1 MKKLL
6 ILIPAMLLTLGLSAK
21 DVTIIPN
28 ADNILRSTV
37 SSCTDEENTITLAKD
52 ATYGNVFTNTGD
64 YIAPAHNITI
74 QAAEGANPVI
84 KPVVPIQIGNGATVK
99 FIGIKF
105 DGSVLNTSSYDYFI
119 RFNDTNADNVLEFE
133 NCEFT
138 GIPQA
143 AIYVKS
149 SMNGKS
155 LKMTGCTFHD
165 NSHYC
170 IYCPSNATLGSF
182 IIDSCYF
189 YSNTQMCLY
198 LENTTATP
206 LTITNSTFANNST
219 SGSHGVVET
228 KSTSGAIS
236 VNHCTFYNCPAT
248 STDHGTVQF
257 VSSDAVVSNSIFV
270 MPSEVEQRA
279 IHMPNDNV
287 VNNCLT
293 YNYTK
298 DGDGIRSGIAKTA
311 CINTDPLFVDAANA
325 DYTLHTASPARGVGT
340 ASSNLGASRWSK
352 EINPSTDFS
361 SSLVLAGVDATLAK
375 NIEYTAEYYL
385 KSNNKDAAEHAADNG
400 TATWKFHATKACNVQ
415 VTVNVNAG
423 NESGHNY
430 SAEIFDKTNASM
442 GTVAQSAASWNAQ
455 DKTLIGMIEL
465 PEAGDYS
472 IVLSNNQE
480 WSTTIIHGITL
491 AYGGGDVTDVPGSPS
506 IADAIHNGTRADG
519 VISFADATTGWA
531 KWNIAVTDEAF
542 YDITITIKN
551 QYEHNITAT
560 IYEEDGV
567 TVVGSATKGN
577 QSSADNVDGHSFS
590 LGGVYMAAGN
600 YVLKVTNARN
610 GSDAKIM
617 GLTLSKDGGAVQA
630 VPGTAAN
637 SEAWFSNNGTRAD
650 GKISFSTYT
659 DAWVKWNLSTT
670 AAGNYNV
677 KLYVENTTQRG
688 HRFVV
693 HLYEADGEEGD
704 ALYSETWNETYD
716 ATNALELDCGTFTF
730 AANKKYI
737 LKVTNTES
745 ASYAKVINVVTS
757 YANGGLVDLSLTD
770 PVSLPFA
777 DVILS
782 DDWSIADGK
791 ISYAESKA
799 TTGYAKWNV
808 NCENYANY
816 NVTVNISSDN
826 GHGMKVEVFE
836 DEAEPAIYTLDETS
850 YSTGDLA
857 LDLGNI
863 TLSDRE
869 YVVKITNT
877 MSSSHAKIA
886 SVVVTYVNGARV
898 TLPATLDPD
907 DAELSALAYVE
918 SNELYFAP
926 SDKLGHIDEQWAKW
940 NVKVAEVGT
949 FLFTMNV
956 SSTNSQS
963 YKLTI
968 KDGESN
974 VVAEFEKNPGSGA
987 QEMKFYPYL
996 TAGNYT
1002 VEAQNTYQWSNGHMV
1017 SLVVT
1022 EPASLLVLDETAET
1036 NAVIS
1041 DNYRNGNHDIQII
1054 RTIVKDMYNTI
1065 CLPFDVEAAQ
1075 LTEIFGK
1082 DVQLR
1087 TLESA
1092 TLEEDDQVL
1101 NLNFD
1106 EATSIYRGTP
1116 YLIKTSR
1123 NIVNPTFP
1131 AVEIKEKVGQATD
1144 GTNANFTGTFIKSS
1158 LEASEDILFLGA
1170 NNTLYFPTA
1179 SVEIKGMR
1187 GWFVIHGSGGGA
1199 APAIRSARIVENE
1212 QVITAIDLV
1221 NGQETKTNGQKLIE
1235 NGQLYILYNGQ
1246 MYNVQGAR
1254 VK

>member
-1 MKKLL
+1 MRKLFL
-6 ILIPAMLLTLGLSAK
+6 LIPAMLLTLAVSAENRYP
-21 DVTIIPN
+21 DAAVEN
-28 ADNILRSTV
+28 SLRSAV
-37 SSCTDEENTITLAKD
+37 SAAAVGDVIILD
-52 ATYGNVFTNTGD
+52 GTYGNTISG
-64 YIAPAHNITI
+64 YISISKNLTI
-74 QAAEGANPVI
+74 QVADDATATI
-84 KPVVPIQIGNGATVK
+84 KPEAPIQISGGATVK
-99 FIGIKF
+99 FVGVKF
-105 DGSVLNTSSYDYFI
+105 DGSSLTSDNYDYLV
-119 RFNDTNADNVLEFE
+119 RFNDNNANNELEFE

-138 GIPQA
+138 NLSKM
-143 AIYVKS
+143 AIYAKS
-149 SMNGKS
+149 STNGKT
-155 LKMTGCTFHD
+155 LKLTGCTFHN
-165 NSHYC
+165 NSNYC
-170 IYCPSNATLGSF
+170 ISCSSSATLGSCD
-182 IIDSCYF
+182 IKDCYF
-189 YSNTQMCLY
+189 YGNSAKSCVLLNNTA
-198 LENTTATP
+198 ATL
-206 LTITNSTFANNST
+206 LTITGSTFANNSN

-228 KSTSGAIS
+228 NSTSGAIL
-236 VNHCTFYNCPAT
+236 VDHCTFYNCPAT
-248 STDHGTVQF
+248 STSHGTVEF
-257 VSSDAVVSNSIFV
+257 NSPDAVVSNSIFV
-270 MPSEVEQRA
+270 MPSEVSQNA
-279 IHMPNDNV
+279 IYMPNDNV

-293 YNYTK
+293 YNYTS
-298 DGDGIRSGIAKTA
+298 DEDGIPSGIAKTA
-311 CINTDPLFVDAANA
+311 CINTEPLFVDAANA
-325 DYTLHTASPARGVGT
+325 DYTLHTASPARGAGT

-361 SSLVLAGVDATLAK
+361 SNLVLPGVDATLAK

-400 TATWKFHATKACNVQ
+400 TATWKLHATKACAVQ
-415 VTVNVNAG
+415 VTVNVNPG
-423 NESGHNY
+423 NDKGHNY
-430 SAEIFDKTNASM
+430 SAEIFDESNASM
-442 GTVAQSAASWNAQ
+442 GTVAQSAASWNDQ
-455 DKTLIGMIEL
+455 DKTLIGMIVL

-472 IVLSNNQE
+472 IVLTNNHE

-491 AYGGGDVTDVPGSPS
+491 SYGGGDVTDVPGALS
-506 IADAIHNGTRADG
+506 ITNAIHNGTRADG

-531 KWNIAVTDEAF
+531 KWNIAVADEAF

-551 QYEHNITAT
+551 QWEHNITAT

-600 YVLKVTNARN
+600 YVLKVTNARS

-745 ASYAKVINVVTS
+745 GSYAKVINVVTS

-816 NVTVNISSDN
+816 NVTINISSDN

-836 DEAEPAIYTLDETS
+836 DEAEPAIYTLEETS

-886 SVVVTYVNGARV
+886 SVVITYVNGARI
-898 TLPATLDPD
+898 TLPATLAPK

-918 SNELYFAP
+918 SDELYFAP
-926 SDKLGHIDEQWAKW
+926 SDKLGHITEQWAKW
-940 NVKVAEVGT
+940 NVQVAATGT

-963 YKLTI
+963 YKLSI
-968 KDGESN
+968 KDGESK

-987 QEMKFYPYL
+987 KEMKFYPYL
-996 TAGNYT
+996 AAGNYT
-1002 VEAQNTYQWSNGHMV
+1002 VEIQNTYQWSNGHMV

-1022 EPASLLVLDETAET
+1022 EPASLLVLDEAAA
-1036 NAVIS
+1036 NNSVIVA
-1041 DNYRNGNHDIQII
+1041 NYRPEYNQPIQII

-1065 CLPFDVEAAQ
+1065 CLPFDVETAD
-1075 LTEIFGK
+1075 LKEIFGK
-1082 DVQLR
+1082 DVVLKQM
-1087 TLESA
+1087 ESA
-1092 TLEEDDQVL
+1092 TVEEEGYVL
-1101 NLNFD
+1101 NLNFAD
-1106 EATSIYRGTP
+1106 ATSIYRGTP

-1123 NIVNPTFP
+1123 NIINPTFP
-1131 AVEIKEKVGQATD
+1131 AVEIKEKVGQATAS
-1144 GTNANFTGTFIKSS
+1144 TNADFIGTFIKTS
-1158 LEASEDILFLGA
+1158 LEANENILFLGA
-1170 NNTLYFPTA
+1170 NNKLYFPTA
-1179 SVEIKGMR
+1179 SVDMYGMR
-1187 GWFVIHGSGGGA
+1187 GWFVIHDVPAGA
-1199 APAIRSARIVENE
+1199 IKRARIVENNNAPTDIE
-1212 QVITAIDLV
+1212 IIGSQKA
-1221 NGQETKTNGQKLIE
+1221 KANGQKLIE
-1235 NGQLYILYNGQ
+1235 NGQLVIIRDGIR
-1246 MYNVQGAR
+1246 YNVMGAR

>member
-1 MKKLL
+1 MRKLFL
-6 ILIPAMLLTLGLSAK
+6 FISVLALSIVANAK
-21 DVTIIPN
+21 EITITPGT
-28 ADNILRSTV
+28 ANILRTTV
-37 SSCTDEENTITLAKD
+37 NGCTDANNVITLSD
-52 ATYGNVFTNTGD
+52 NGEYTFDNTEQ
-64 YIAPAHNITI
+64 YIAISHNTTI
-74 QAAEGANPVI
+74 QAADGVHPVI
-84 KPVVPIQIGNGATVK
+84 KPVVPIQVKGGASVK
-99 FIGIKF
+99 FIGVKF
-105 DGSVLNTSSYDYFI
+105 DGSIIGSYDYLV
-119 RFNDTNADNVLEFE
+119 RFDDNNANNELEFE

-138 GIPQA
+138 NLSKT

-155 LKMTGCTFHD
+155 LKMTGCIFH
-165 NSHYC
+165 NNTNYC

-236 VNHCTFYNCPAT
+236 VDHCTFYNCPAT

-257 VSSDAVVSNSIFV
+257 VSPDAVVSNSIFV

-279 IHMPNDNV
+279 IHLPNDNV

-293 YNYTK
+293 YYYTK
-298 DGDGIRSGIAKTA
+298 DEDGIRSGIDKTA
-311 CINTDPLFVDAANA
+311 CINMDPFFVDAANA
-325 DYTLHTASPARGVGT
+325 DYTLHTASPARGAGT
-340 ASSNLGASRWSK
+340 ASSHLGASRWSK

-361 SSLVLAGVDATLAK
+361 SSLVLSGVDAILDG
-375 NIEYTAEYYL
+375 NIAYTAENYIQ
-385 KSNNKDAAEHAADNG
+385 SQNNKTEYG
-400 TATWKFHATKACNVQ
+400 TATWKFHAAKACAVQ
-415 VTVNVNAG
+415 VTVNVNPG
-423 NESGHNY
+423 NDKGHNY

-442 GTVAQSAASWNAQ
+442 GTVAQSAASWNDQ
-455 DKTLIGMIEL
+455 DKTLIGMIVL

-472 IVLSNNQE
+472 IVLSNNHE

-491 AYGGGDVTDVPGSPS
+491 SYGGGDVSDVSDDLD
-506 IADAIHNGTRADG
+506 IANAIHNGIRADG

-531 KWNIAVTDEAF
+531 KWNIVVEDEAF
-542 YDITITIKN
+542 YAISINIKN
-551 QYEHNITAT
+551 RWAHTITAT
-560 IYEEDGV
+560 IYEEDGI
-567 TVVGSATKGN
+567 TVVGEASKGY
-577 QSSADNVDGHSFS
+577 SSVYNESGHSVD
-590 LGGVYMAAGN
+590 LGGVYLKAGN
-600 YVLKVTNARN
+600 YVVKITNSTE
-610 GSDAKIM
+610 GSDAKIAS
-617 GLTLSKDGGAVQA
+617 LTFTTAGGAVQA

-650 GKISFSTYT
+650 GKISFSTYA

-670 AAGNYNV
+670 VAGNYNV
-677 KLYVENTTQRG
+677 KLYVENTTKRG

-693 HLYEADGEEGD
+693 HVYEANGAEGD
-704 ALYSETWNETYD
+704 PLYSETWNETFD
-716 ATNALELDCGTFTF
+716 ESNPLELDCGTFTF

-737 LKVTNTES
+737 LKVTNTENG
-745 ASYAKVINVVTS
+745 SYAKVINVVTS
-757 YANGGLVDLSLTD
+757 YVNGGFVDLSLTD

-886 SVVVTYVNGARV
+886 SVVISYVNGARV

-907 DAELSALAYVE
+907 DAELSELAYVE

-940 NVKVAEVGT
+940 NVKVAEAGT

-1002 VEAQNTYQWSNGHMV
+1002 VEVQNTYPWSNGHMV

-1022 EPASLLVLDETAET
+1022 EPASLLVLDEAAET
-1036 NAVIS
+1036 NVVIH
-1041 DNYRNGNHDIQII
+1041 DNYRKGNHDIQTI
-1054 RTIVKDMYNTI
+1054 RTIVAGMYNTI
-1065 CLPFDVEAAQ
+1065 CLPFDVETAQ
-1075 LTEIFGK
+1075 LKEIFGK
-1082 DVQLR
+1082 DVVLKKMA
-1087 TLESA
+1087 SA

-1106 EATSIYRGTP
+1106 EATSIHRGTP

-1123 NIVNPTFP
+1123 NIVNPTFQN
-1131 AVEIKEKVGQATD
+1131 VEIKEEAGQT
-1144 GTNANFTGTFIKSS
+1144 TTGTDADFVGNFI
-1158 LEASEDILFLGA
+1158 AGTILADPNNIFIGA
-1170 NNTLYFPTA
+1170 NNKLFFPT
-1179 SVEIKGMR
+1179 VDMPILGMR
-1187 GWFVIHGSGGGA
+1187 AYFHVHDGVSLGA
-1199 APAIRSARIVENE
+1199 IQRARIVEGG
-1212 QVITAIDLV
+1212 LV
-1221 NGQETKTNGQKLIE
+1221 ATEIELIEDQEPIANSQKLII
-1235 NGQLYILYNGQ
+1235 NGQLIIIRDGVR
-1246 MYNVQGAR
+1246 YNVMGA
-1254 VK
+1254 KIQ

>member
-1 MKKLL
+1 MRKLFL
-6 ILIPAMLLTLGLSAK
+6 LIPAMLLTLAVSAENRYP
-21 DVTIIPN
+21 DAAVEN
-28 ADNILRSTV
+28 SLRSAV
-37 SSCTDEENTITLAKD
+37 SAAAVGDVIILD
-52 ATYGNVFTNTGD
+52 GTYGNTTSG
-64 YIAPAHNITI
+64 YISISKNLTI
-74 QAAEGANPVI
+74 QAADNASATI
-84 KPVVPIQIGNGATVK
+84 KPEAPIQVKSGAAVK
-99 FIGIKF
+99 FIGVKF
-105 DGSVLNTSSYDYFI
+105 DGSIIGSYDYLV
-119 RFNDTNADNVLEFE
+119 RFDDNNANNELEFE

-138 GIPQA
+138 NLSKM
-143 AIYVKS
+143 AIYAKS
-149 SMNGKS
+149 STNGKT
-155 LKMTGCTFHD
+155 LKLTGCTFHG
-165 NSHYC
+165 NSNYC
-170 IYCPSNATLGSF
+170 IYCPSDATLGSF

-257 VSSDAVVSNSIFV
+257 VSPDAVVSNSIFV
-270 MPSEVEQRA
+270 MPSEVVQRA
-279 IHMPNDNV
+279 IHMPDNNV

-298 DGDGIRSGIAKTA
+298 DDDGIRSGINKTA
-311 CINTDPLFVDAANA
+311 CINTNPLFVDAAIA
-325 DYTLHTASPARGVGT
+325 DYTLHTASPARGAGT

-361 SSLVLAGVDATLAK
+361 SNLVLPGVDATLAK

-385 KSNNKDAAEHAADNG
+385 KSNNKDAADHAADNG
-400 TATWKFHATKACNVQ
+400 TATWKFHATKACAVQ
-415 VTVNVNAG
+415 VTVNVNPR
-423 NESGHNY
+423 NDKGHNY
-430 SAEIFDKTNASM
+430 SAEIFDESNASM
-442 GTVAQSAASWNAQ
+442 GTVAQSAASWNDQ
-455 DKTLIGMIEL
+455 DKTLIGMIVL

-472 IVLSNNQE
+472 IVLTNNHE

-491 AYGGGDVTDVPGSPS
+491 SYGGGDVTDVPGALN
-506 IADAIHNGTRADG
+506 ITNAIHNGTRADG

-531 KWNIAVTDEAF
+531 KWNIVVEDEAF
-542 YDITITIKN
+542 YAISITIKN
-551 QYEHNITAT
+551 RWAHTITAT
-560 IYEEDGV
+560 IYEEDGI
-567 TVVGSATKGN
+567 TVVGEASKGY
-577 QSSADNVDGHSFS
+577 SSVYDESGHSVD
-590 LGGVYMAAGN
+590 LGGVYLKAGN
-600 YVLKVTNARN
+600 YVVKITNSTE
-610 GSDAKIM
+610 GSDAKIAS
-617 GLTLSKDGGAVQA
+617 LTFTTAGGAVQA

-757 YANGGLVDLSLTD
+757 YANGGLVDLSLTA

-886 SVVVTYVNGARV
+886 SVVITYVNGARI
-898 TLPATLDPD
+898 TLPATLAPK

-918 SNELYFAP
+918 SDELYFAP
-926 SDKLGHIDEQWAKW
+926 SDKLGHITEQWAKW
-940 NVKVAEVGT
+940 NVKVAEAGT

-974 VVAEFEKNPGSGA
+974 VVAEFEKNPDSGA
-987 QEMKFYPYL
+987 KEMKFYPYL
-996 TAGNYT
+996 AAGNYT
-1002 VEAQNTYQWSNGHMV
+1002 VEAQNTYQWSDGHMV

-1022 EPASLLVLDETAET
+1022 EPASLLVLDEAAET

-1101 NLNFD
+1101 NLNFAD
-1106 EATSIYRGTP
+1106 ATSIYRGTP

-1131 AVEIKEKVGQATD
+1131 AVEIKEKVGQATAR
-1144 GTNANFTGTFIKSS
+1144 TNADFIGTFIKTS
-1158 LEASEDILFLGA
+1158 LEANENILFLGA
-1170 NNTLYFPTA
+1170 NNKLYFPTA
-1179 SVEIKGMR
+1179 SVDMYGMR
-1187 GWFVIHGSGGGA
+1187 GWFVIRDVPAGA
-1199 APAIRSARIVENE
+1199 IKRARIVENNNAPTDIE
-1212 QVITAIDLV
+1212 IIGSQKA
-1221 NGQETKTNGQKLIE
+1221 KANGQKLIE
-1235 NGQLYILYNGQ
+1235 NGQLIIVRDGIR
-1246 MYNVQGAR
+1246 YNVMGAR